1 MDQSQTAIPRKPTVR
16 RLLPG
21 LVVVLIATAGLA
33 LTSSPSGADGGTT
46 VSTGY
51 ETAGVSDLIWA
62 TEHLGYAS
70 PADLQKAG
78 VQVIHYI
85 LAGLSGMTA
94 DQCALGLGSMIET
107 NGPYSYTSIWTVEEE
122 VALDWVADHYC
133 ITDSQAQSYGGTIL
147 TFLAGLDA
155 GRNGT
160 SAVRRNPPATTT
172 TTTAAPATTT
182 TTTAAPATTTTTTAA
197 PATTTTASPALYD
210 RSMGVL
216 ASGVSRSAALVSGQ
230 LDGYTFTAEAGS
242 AITIDL
248 SSTGDT
254 YGAGTTADPYVV
266 RNKLDMHLQVYD
278 WEDALI
284 GESFDLDGTTNA
296 YLSIYVCST
305 PGTKSY
311 TVIARDENALST
323 WGDYTITFNF
333 VSKTSVGV
341 TDCLNRG

>member
-1 MDQSQTAIPRKPTVR
+1 MDQSQTAISRKPTVR

-155 GRNGT
+155 GINGT
-160 SAVRRNPPATTT
+160 SAVRRNP
-172 TTTAAPATTT
+172 
-182 TTTAAPATTTTTTAA
+182 PATTTTTTAA

-323 WGDYTITFNF
+323 WGDYTITFDL
-333 VSKTSVGV
+333 VAKTSVGV